1 MSISSPDL
9 TVFIVESLDE
19 YSDEATWVLE
29 SVWLSE
35 TGARTAISEYQDYD
49 REHPNTF
56 APKYGWDYQVTPIVV
71 GYLYME
77 DRHG

>member
-1 MSISSPDL
+1 MSDL
-9 TVFIVESLDE
+9 TVFIVESLDT

-35 TGARTAISEYQDYD
+35 TEADTAVTAYLEYD
-49 REHPNTF
+49 EKHPN
-56 APKYGWDYQVTPIVV
+56 PYSSRYGWDYHITPIVV

-77 DRHG
+77 DRHE